1 MQNNTISTLHYCG
14 KLAALL
20 QRLDRPQNRA
30 KLRKVLK
37 EEDLVLI
44 ENLLFCRMEDWKESL
59 K

>member
-1 MQNNTISTLHYCG
+1 MHNFNIAACQHAG
-14 KLAALL
+14 ELATLL

-44 ENLLFCRMEDWKESL
+44 ENLLYCRMDEWKRMD
-59 K
+59 